1 MADVAA
7 ASPSPEA
14 GQPEAEQTQAQ
25 GVTGSGGAEEAGAP
39 GEVAEPKKRQRKD
52 KLPGVVSRNDGE
64 GLFDE
69 MGYKSRTGKRV
80 SREEAQREAED
91 EWREEA
97 GLAPRKPKEE
107 PAEKVE
113 APAPKKFK
121 FAGEEYETPEQ
132 AEQKFKSLQ
141 GMFKPLN
148 ERVTKAEQLARE
160 AAENARYWREQ
171 AEARAQQPT
180 PPPQVPP
187 GSEAEVPYTQMSAEQ
202 QLQTALQNVDGEM
215 FETLARERGLPLAG
229 RYLAAQ
235 VLASVHDT
243 MLPALRDEILA
254 QINPRLEPVA
264 QSVEF
269 QQATDSV
276 ATLVDNVSQLRNPD
290 GNFAFPELNDQDE
303 AMEVAELWSSMDNPQ
318 ITPQSLIQAIALY
331 RLYRGARGGTNNPQ
345 PQINVPEPP
354 TTQQRP
360 QPLEA
365 GGAGARPTATR
376 AGSLSAD
383 TAFARELDSAD
394 LVDRTLGFAVRR
406 RR

>member
-1 MADVAA
+1 MAEVA

-14 GQPEAEQTQAQ
+14 GQPVDEQTQAQ
-25 GVTGSGGAEEAGAP
+25 GGTGDGGVDDGAP
-39 GEVAEPKKRQRKD
+39 GEVAPQPRRQRKER
-52 KLPGVVSRNDGE
+52 LPGVVTRNDGE
-64 GLFDE
+64 GIFEEL
-69 MGYKSRTGKRV
+69 GYKSRTGKRI
-80 SREEAQREAED
+80 SRKEAQQEAED
-91 EWREEA
+91 EMREEA
-97 GLAPRKPKEE
+97 GLAPRQPKEE
-107 PAEKVE
+107 PAAPKAEE

-148 ERVTKAEQLARE
+148 ERVSKAEALARE

-171 AEARAQQPT
+171 AEARQSPT
-180 PPPQVPP
+180 PPSQEPP
-187 GSEAEVPYTQMSAEQ
+187 ASPADSRSAEQ
-202 QLQTALQNVDGEM
+202 ELQAALANVDGEM

-269 QQATDSV
+269 QQQTVEVSN
-276 ATLVDNVSQLRNPD
+276 LVEGVSQLRNPD
-290 GNFAFPELNDQDE
+290 GNLAFPELNDENE
-303 AMEVAELWSSMDNPQ
+303 AYEIAELWTSMDNPQ
-318 ITPQSLIQAIALY
+318 PTPQSLIQAIALY
-331 RLYRGARGGTNNPQ
+331 RLYRGARGTPQTQ
-345 PQINVPEPP
+345 PQVQVTPP
-354 TTQQRP
+354 ATTLPRS
-360 QPLEA
+360 QPMEA
-365 GGAGARPTATR
+365 GGGGARPTAPR
-376 AGSLSAD
+376 AGSVNAD
-383 TAFARELDSAD
+383 TAFARELDNAD

>member
-1 MADVAA
+1 MAEMA

-14 GQPEAEQTQAQ
+14 GQPVDEQTTAQ
-25 GVTGSGGAEEAGAP
+25 GGAGDGGVDDGAP
-39 GEVAEPKKRQRKD
+39 GEVAPQPKRQRKER
-52 KLPGVVSRNDGE
+52 LPGVVTRNDGE
-64 GLFDE
+64 GIFEE
-69 MGYKSRTGKRV
+69 MGYKSRTGKRI
-80 SREEAQREAED
+80 SRKEAQQEAED
-91 EWREEA
+91 ELREEA
-97 GLAPRKPKEE
+97 GLEPRQRKEE
-107 PAEKVE
+107 PPAPKVEE
-113 APAPKKFK
+113 APAPKKIK
-121 FAGEEYETPEQ
+121 FAGEEYDDLGA

-148 ERVTKAEQLARE
+148 ERVSKAEALARE

-171 AEARAQQPT
+171 AEARQSPT
-180 PPPQVPP
+180 PPSQVPP
-187 GSEAEVPYTQMSAEQ
+187 SSAVPQTSKSAEQ
-202 QLQTALQNVDGEM
+202 ELQAALANVDGEM

-269 QQATDSV
+269 QQQTQQVS
-276 ATLVDNVSQLRNPD
+276 TLIDGVSQLRNPD
-290 GNFAFPELNDQDE
+290 GNLAFPELNDE
-303 AMEVAELWSSMDNPQ
+303 NEMYEIAELWSSMDNPQ
-318 ITPQSLIQAIALY
+318 PTPQSLIQAIALY
-331 RLYRGARGGTNNPQ
+331 RLYRGARGGSQTPTPQ
-345 PQINVPEPP
+345 VQVTPPESTMP
-354 TTQQRP
+354 RP

-365 GGAGARPTATR
+365 GGGGARPTAPR
-376 AGSLSAD
+376 AGSASEDAR
-383 TAFARELDSAD
+383 FARELDNAD